1 MLYVDVNLIV
11 FEFNYNKDKIYN
23 VRMVLRRNNLPLREN
38 FQNSA
43 SVCSATKKV
52 LYIIWNLRVTWVDT
66 GYVVN
71 ILHLE

>member
-52 LYIIWNLRVTWVDT
+52 LYII
-66 GYVVN
+66 
-71 ILHLE
+71 